1 MTYNHFVDKALM
13 TMKPSSDN
21 FIALQIYDATIRRR
35 LSTFLITREKLAAVA
50 EGTTLSILDSDLNN
64 TLRIYRS
71 GNDLLKF
78 VLYYVRHED
87 SIGRFEGLAER
98 FVLPVSDILQ
108 VLVCDH
114 EVTRIIR
121 KNQPLE
127 QARIEIG
134 FNAHRRIKEIC
145 KDPIEKRALSKA
157 FRDHFMY
164 GKDEEVFI
172 TDDFDGFFF
181 ELIGSYNGGLIRHE
195 GKAMGRDGKLHPCI
209 RYEIHT

>member
-50 EGTTLSILDSDLNN
+50 EGATSSMLDSDLNN
-64 TLRIYRS
+64 TLRVYRTE
-71 GNDLLKF
+71 NELKF
-78 VLYYVRHED
+78 TVYFVRSED
-87 SIGRFEGLAER
+87 DYGRFDGISER
-98 FVLPVSDILQ
+98 FVLPVTDVLN
-108 VLVCDH
+108 VLVFNRTVVRVIH
-114 EVTRIIR
+114 

-164 GKDEEVFI
+164 GKGEEVFI
-172 TDDFDGFFF
+172 TDDYDGFFF
-181 ELIGSYNGGLIRHE
+181 QIANSFNGGLIRHE
-195 GKAMGRDGKLHPCI
+195 GEAMGRDKKLHPCI

>member
-1 MTYNHFVDKALM
+1 MSLNHHFIDLARVSFKPDDEFV
-13 TMKPSSDN
+13 
-21 FIALQIYDATIRRR
+21 ALQIYDGTIRRR
-35 LSTFLITREKLAAVA
+35 LSTFLICRDKLAALA
-50 EGTTLSILDSDLNN
+50 EGTTPAMLDSDLNN
-64 TLRIYRS
+64 TLRVYRS

-78 VLYYVRHED
+78 TVYFVRHED
-87 SIGRFEGLAER
+87 NLGRFEGIAER

-108 VLVCDH
+108 VLVLNS
-114 EVTRIIR
+114 EITRLIR

-127 QARIEIG
+127 QARIELG
-134 FNAHRRIKEIC
+134 FNAHRRIKELC

-164 GKDEEVFI
+164 GKGEEVFI

-195 GKAMGRDGKLHPCI
+195 GKVLGRDKKLRPSIH
-209 RYEIHT
+209 YEIHT